1 MGKSAR
7 RTDDIKMLCL
17 VILGVAINL
26 VFSKLATFSP
36 IPLYLDCIGTVLA
49 AIVGGYFPAIM
60 IGFLTNFIS
69 GISDY
74 SNAYYS
80 VISVLIAIAASA
92 FGSRKFFR
100 PSWKLIFPVLSFV
113 LLGGGLGS
121 VITYLI
127 YGSSIG
133 EEISSGLAYQIYDG
147 FIHSEF
153 WAELIAGIIIDIPDK
168 ILITVTA
175 MILAKVIPSK
185 LFPERLSLKFKH
197 SKIRGISLS
206 GKVVLL
212 VSAVVVCV
220 AGAVSYTSY
229 RQYSDTVVE
238 QEGEFATEVAEY
250 AATLIDPGQV
260 EIFLEEGEDNY
271 YYNITEKKLENVLS
285 SAPKIEYLYV
295 YQIKED
301 GCHVVFDLDTPEVEG
316 NDPGAIVPFDDSF
329 TDSIPDLLAGNPIDP
344 IVTDDTYGWLLTVY
358 IPVYDDYGNCKCY
371 VCADIPMPDLVKNER
386 TFVSKM
392 ISLLLGFFGAI
403 LAMGVYL
410 SNRFLV
416 EPIKS
421 MSNVTKSFDYSTPEA
436 RDNTVALVSNL
447 KIKTGDEIEDLH
459 RAMTR
464 NTKATATYITEA
476 ERKSETIEKL
486 QTGMI
491 NIMADL
497 VESRDQSTGMHI
509 KNTASYVELI
519 VDKMMEEGIYAD
531 EISEKFKKD
540 IVASAPLHDIGKI
553 VISDVI
559 LNKPGKL
566 TDEEFEKMKTHS
578 TAGKEIINSV
588 INTVEEA
595 DSGYLLQAEDMAHY
609 HHEKWNGQ
617 GYPDGLVGADIPLA
631 ARIMAVADV
640 FDALVSKRSY
650 KDGMPFEKAMAIIK
664 EGAGSHFDPMIV
676 KAFVDSADEVR
687 KIAEA
692 RSET

>member
-7 RTDDIKMLCL
+7 RIDDIKMLCL
-17 VILGVAINL
+17 ILGGVAINL
-26 VFSKLATFSP
+26 VFTKLAEFSP
-36 IPLYLDCIGTVLA
+36 VPVYLDCVGTILA
-49 AIVGGYFPAIM
+49 AIVGGYFPAIL

-69 GISDY
+69 GMSEI

-80 VISVLIAIAASA
+80 VISVFIAIAASA
-92 FGSRKFFR
+92 FASRKYFKL
-100 PSWKLIFPVLSFV
+100 SWKLIFPILAFV
-113 LLGGGLGS
+113 ILGGGVGS

-147 FIHSEF
+147 FIHNEF
-153 WAELIAGIIIDIPDK
+153 VAELVAGLIIDIPDK
-168 ILITVTA
+168 VITVA
-175 MILAKVIPSK
+175 ISMLLAKVIPNK
-185 LFPERLSLKFKH
+185 LFPTRLELKFKQA
-197 SKIRGISLS
+197 KITGMSLS
-206 GKVVLL
+206 GKVFIL
-212 VSAVVVCV
+212 VSAVVNSV
-220 AGAVSYTSY
+220 AGAVSYTSFT
-229 RQYSDTVVE
+229 QFEEALVE
-238 QEGEFATEVAEY
+238 QEADFAFEVANY
-250 AATLIDPGQV
+250 AAQQVDPILV
-260 EIFLEEGEDNY
+260 DKFIEEGTDNY
-271 YYNITEKKLENVLS
+271 YYNVTERKLEDILQ
-285 SAPKIEYLYV
+285 SAPKLEYLYV
-295 YQIKED
+295 YKIEED
-301 GCHVVFDLDTPEVEG
+301 GCHVVFDLDTPET
-316 NDPGAIVPFDDSF
+316 PGEEAGTVIPFDASF
-329 TDSIPDLLAGNPIDP
+329 TEFIPALLAGEEIDP
-344 IVTDDTYGWLLTVY
+344 IITDDTYGWLLTVY
-358 IPVYDDYGNCKCY
+358 VPLYDDDGNCVCY
-371 VCADIPMPDLVKNER
+371 VCADIPMPDLVRDEMM
-386 TFVSKM
+386 FMSKM

-416 EPIKS
+416 EPIKA
-421 MSNVTKSFDYSTPEA
+421 MSSVTKRFDYSTPESRGSTIA
-436 RDNTVALVSNL
+436 KVTGL

-459 RAMTR
+459 RALVR
-464 NTKATATYITEA
+464 NTKDTVTYITEA

-509 KNTASYVELI
+509 KNTASYVEII

-566 TDEEFEKMKTHS
+566 TEKEFEKMKTHS
-578 TAGKEIINSV
+578 TAGEQIINSV
-588 INTVEEA
+588 INTVEDA

-617 GYPDGLVGADIPLA
+617 GYPEGLVGADIPLS

-650 KDGMPFEKAMAIIK
+650 KDGMPFDKAMDIIK

-687 KIAEA
+687 EIAES